1 MEVLGAYAPRRTR
14 AIPKIE
20 SECLREA
27 HAEML
32 TIGGVLMLAVCFLI
46 SVSAVIAWLMPNV
59 GSLQIAIVSILAL
72 ASGVYAIDCLSE
84 RLRLVD
90 HSVEYGSLLGRR
102 RLIPLEELE
111 AMLLVYEGL
120 NLERGIESIEFRRRG
135 KKPERIALGPCW
147 QRRKLESFLHSVEDA
162 LHDPQLLENVR

>member
-1 MEVLGAYAPRRTR
+1 MEVIGAYAPRRTR
-14 AIPKIE
+14 AIPKVE
-20 SECLREA
+20 SVCLREV

-32 TIGGVLMLAVCFLI
+32 TIGGVIILAVSFLI
-46 SVSAVIAWLMPNV
+46 TVAAVIALLMPNV
-59 GSLQIAIVSILAL
+59 GSLQVAVALLLAI
-72 ASGVYAIDCLSE
+72 ASGLYVIDSLSE
-84 RLRLVD
+84 HLRLVD

-102 RLIPLEELE
+102 HVIPLEELE

-135 KKPERIALGPCW
+135 KNPERISLGPCW
-147 QRRKLESFLHSVEDA
+147 QRRKLESFLHSVEEA